1 VAFLTF
7 LSVLFGRGINATS
20 EELLE
25 MLIGQTYPG
34 NDFIDLYVSRKG
46 IATKEEDVFVSASAC
61 CSVGVVG
68 AASSYKHVLTDSSL
82 EGLHLSPIGGWVD
95 MYRASHQNATSK
107 ESLRR
112 RILDAFGVLSRA
124 ATKNRTKEGTASVY
138 HAAREARLL
147 IDPDESSLE
156 EGEIAG
162 FEILI
167 SKKHQAAT
175 GFFKT
180 LGRNKRL

>member
-1 VAFLTF
+1 MAFFNF
-7 LSVLFGRGINATS
+7 LKILFGGGIDATW

-34 NDFIDLYVSRKG
+34 DDFIDLYVSRKG
-46 IATKEEDVFVSASAC
+46 IATKEDDVFVSASAC

-82 EGLHLSPIGGWVD
+82 EGLHLSLIGGWVD
-95 MYRASHQNATSK
+95 LYRASHPNAANK

-112 RILDAFGVLSRA
+112 RVLDAFGVLSRA
-124 ATKNRTKEGTASVY
+124 AVNNPTKEGTGSSY
-138 HAAREARLL
+138 HAAKQARLL
-147 IDPDESSLE
+147 VDPDESTLE
-156 EGEIAG
+156 DGEIAG

-167 SKKHQAAT
+167 SKKYQTAL

-180 LGRNKRL
+180 LRRNKRL

>member
-7 LSVLFGRGINATS
+7 LSVPFGRGINATS

-82 EGLHLSPIGGWVD
+82 EGLHLSLIGGWVD
-95 MYRASHQNATSK
+95 LYRASHPNAANK

-112 RILDAFGVLSRA
+112 RVLDAFGVLSGA
-124 ATKNRTKEGTASVY
+124 ATKNRMKDGTASVY
-138 HAAREARLL
+138 HAARQARLL

-167 SKKHQAAT
+167 SKKYQTAI
-175 GFFKT
+175 GFFKA